1 MSSNKACALLTGLL
15 IVFGLSSPAFAHD
28 QLVDIQPAA
37 GESIPSGQVSLT
49 LSFGDELLTI
59 PGGNNA
65 ELLAKLDGSETWI
78 AAEVTLNQNKLGA
91 VLQLTESGSYKIK
104 WKVVSSDGHPITG
117 ESTLEVEA
125 STVAVPETAAPEP
138 FPLTTAPSSSPGDSN
153 SPTGLFYLGLTMV
166 VLGAVFA
173 PIGLV
178 MRRRSTRK
186 S

>member
-28 QLVDIQPAA
+28 QRVDIQPAA
-37 GESIPSGQVSLT
+37 GESIAAGEVTIT
-49 LSFGDELLTI
+49 LLFGDELLTI

-65 ELLAKLDGSETWI
+65 EVLAKLEGSETWI
-78 AAEVTLNQNKLGA
+78 PAVVETNKRELSA
-91 VLQLTESGSYKIK
+91 VLQLQNAGSYKIK
-104 WKVVSSDGHPITG
+104 WKVVTSDGHPITG

-125 STVAVPETAAPEP
+125 SNVAVPETAVPEP